1 MRTDDVEHKYSAPAV
16 VYAFDILTFLGKP
29 KNKKSTLTE
38 ISNGT
43 GLNRSTCYRILQTLV
58 TLKILLYNEETKKF
72 SLGPYLIVL
81 GNRASE
87 LIDYMAIAKDYMEK
101 ISELTE
107 STCGLIQRIGD
118 EWVYIEKTNP
128 KSPFSLSINVGQRFP
143 LNAGASGKLFLSYMP
158 ENERNEILDRIGL
171 KKYTDNTTSERE
183 KYIGELST
191 IRNQGYAVSINEHFE
206 GITGLSF
213 PIENKLGE
221 LEFVITVFI
230 ISNFKKV
237 ENFDQLA
244 HEINKIIKD
253 LSSFF

>member
-1 MRTDDVEHKYSAPAV
+1 MKAEEVDQKYSAPAV
-16 VYAFDILTFLGKP
+16 VQAFEILTFLGKP

-81 GNRASE
+81 GNRASD
-87 LIDYMAIAKDYMEK
+87 LIDYMTIANDYMVK
-101 ISELTE
+101 ISRLSE
-107 STCGLIQRIGD
+107 STCSLIQRIGD
-118 EWVYIEKTNP
+118 EWVYIEKTIPN
-128 KSPFSLSINVGQRFP
+128 SPLSISINVGQRFS
-143 LNAGASGKLFLSYMP
+143 LNAGASGKLFLAYMP
-158 ENERNEILDRIGL
+158 EEERNGILDRIGL
-171 KKYTDNTTSERE
+171 KKYTQYTTIERD
-183 KYIGELST
+183 KYISELAG
-191 IRNQGYAVSINEHFE
+191 IRNQGYAVSVNEHIE

-230 ISNFKKV
+230 ISHLKKE
-237 ENFDQLA
+237 ENFTQLIN
-244 HEINKIIKD
+244 EIKQITKE